1 MKSAEIALSNNK
13 RISVVDYLKGF
24 SIFTIALMHLLQMMS
39 NVPSK
44 IIKLSAIGGTGVHV
58 FFLCSGF
65 GLYLSYLNKKTTYVE
80 FLKKRF
86 IKIYVPYII
95 VVLISFFVPW
105 MYTGDDR
112 IQALLSHVFLYK
124 MFIPQHEQSFGK
136 HFWFVS
142 TIIQFYI
149 VFIPL
154 CLLKRKSKKNSIFAL
169 MFLLISVFWWVLCY
183 KAGVTDIRV
192 WNSFFLQYIWEFV
205 LGMIL
210 AEMLNEGRRIR
221 INALVLA
228 VLAVAG
234 IGIQA
239 FMAMKSETL
248 KVFNDI
254 PALIGYTSLALL
266 LMMVPIIKKCA
277 EWLSKIS
284 YEYFLIHI
292 LIFTSILH
300 FAPKDSLIIQ
310 GIFGVIG
317 IAIAITVAFFYHK
330 LVNEITKRT
339 V

>member
-1 MKSAEIALSNNK
+1 
-13 RISVVDYLKGF
+13 
-24 SIFTIALMHLLQMMS
+24 
-39 NVPSK
+39 
-44 IIKLSAIGGTGVHV
+44 
-58 FFLCSGF
+58 
-65 GLYLSYLNKKTTYVE
+65 
-80 FLKKRF
+80 
-86 IKIYVPYII
+86 
-95 VVLISFFVPW
+95 

-124 MFIPQHEQSFGK
+124 MFIPQYEQSFGT

-149 VFIPL
+149 VFISL

-169 MFLLISVFWWVLCY
+169 MFLLISAFWWVLCY

-210 AEMLNEGRRIR
+210 AEILNEGRRIR
-221 INALVLA
+221 INALVLV

-239 FMAMKSETL
+239 LMAMKSETL

-284 YEYFLIHI
+284 YEYFLVHI
-292 LIFTSILH
+292 LIFTSIHH

-310 GIFGVIG
+310 GVFGVIG

-330 LVNEITKRT
+330 LFNEITKRT

>member
-1 MKSAEIALSNNK
+1 MKSIEIALSNNK
-13 RISVVDYLKGF
+13 RISIIDYLKGF
-24 SIFTIALMHLLQMMS
+24 SIFTIALMHLLQMLS

-80 FLKKRF
+80 FLRKRV

-112 IQALLSHVFLYK
+112 IQALLSHVFFYK
-124 MFIPQHEQSFGK
+124 MFIPQYEQSFGT

-154 CLLKRKSKKNSIFAL
+154 CLLKRKIKKNSIFAL
-169 MFLLISVFWWVLCY
+169 ICLLISVFWWVFCY
-183 KAGVTDIRV
+183 KVEVTDIRV
-192 WNSFFLQYIWEFV
+192 WNSFFLQYIWEFA

-210 AEMLNEGRRIR
+210 AEILNEGQRIR
-221 INALVLA
+221 ISVLILA

-234 IGIQA
+234 IWLQA
-239 FMAMKSETL
+239 LMAMKSEAL

-284 YEYFLIHI
+284 YEFFLIHI
-292 LIFTSILH
+292 LVFTSILH
-300 FAPKDSLIIQ
+300 FAPNDSLIIQ
-310 GIFGVIG
+310 GIVGVIG

-330 LVNEITKRT
+330 LVNKITKRT